1 MNIEKRN
8 IATCIILSLVT
19 CGIYQIYWVIKIA
32 KEAVS
37 VKDPQDNALAEM
49 LLMIFIPFVGCYL
62 AEKKFY
68 EGATNMGVQV
78 SDNSVLYLVLGLFG
92 LGIVNIALIQND
104 LNKVAD
110 FVPPQATGFY
120 DASSFGADNGF
131 NQNNGFNNGNNF
143 NADNGFNND
152 NNQF

>member
-8 IATCIILSLVT
+8 IATCVVLSLVT
-19 CGIYQIYWVIKIA
+19 CGIYQIFWVIKVA

-37 VKDPQDNALAEM
+37 VKDPQDNALAEI
-49 LLMIFIPFVGCYL
+49 LLMLFLPFVGCYL

-78 SDNSVLYLVLGLFG
+78 ADNSVLYLVLGLFG
-92 LGIVNIALIQND
+92 LGIVNVALIQND

-110 FVPPQATGFY
+110 FQPPQATGFY
-120 DASSFGADNGF
+120 DASGSGADNGF
-131 NQNNGFNNGNNF
+131 NN
-143 NADNGFNND
+143 NGFNND
-152 NNQF
+152 NGFNGNNNQF